1 MKGNQ
6 IIPELVRSYK
16 LFSKVIK
23 NSASVLPLNLS
34 AKSSCESLPKEF
46 LTGKKRGEKKRQK
59 HVNEKIYGR

>member
-1 MKGNQ
+1 
-6 IIPELVRSYK
+6 

-23 NSASVLPLNLS
+23 KSASVLPLNLS